1 MTETE
6 NKMDHFTHE
15 QLAELIE
22 KLTVETKIADKIFQ
36 IEPHKCCLAYIER
49 AIVYGIRRD
58 LNDPIGGLDDKTKID
73 TISLK
78 LGEIYAGTWTP
89 GKTRVVAT
97 DEEKWRRNAAKSI
110 LDGESLKKLD
120 ALSKE
125 EEAKKL
131 DALWAMDG
139 QTLGADVRQAMDG
152 HYAESERRARKPKTT
167 RVSLGAL
174 GI

>member
-1 MTETE
+1 MDT
-6 NKMDHFTHE
+6 NFDHFTLE
-15 QLAELIE
+15 QLAETVG
-22 KLTVETKIADKIFQ
+22 KLVVETKIGDKIFQ
-36 IEPHKCCLAYIER
+36 IEMRKCCLAYIAR
-49 AIVYGIRRD
+49 AFVYGVRRD

-73 TISLK
+73 TVSLK

-97 DEEKWRRNAAKSI
+97 DEEKWRRAAAKSI
-110 LDGESLKKLD
+110 LDTESLKKLD

-131 DALWAMDG
+131 DAIWAMDG
-139 QTLGADVRQAMDG
+139 QTVGADVRMAMDG
-152 HYAESERRARKPKTT
+152 HYAESERRTKTPKTT
-167 RVSLGAL
+167 RISLGAL